1 MDVVISIRAP
11 NLFVF
16 ARSIGLGTEIGSG
29 RAGLGEVPSE
39 HGLQE
44 RSEDELGTAEGGKR
58 QPEQEDK
65 LKCVI
70 EREPVDNTD
79 DALNYSEEGENDPV
93 SEPLGVISFARAKQ
107 GTQGVVAGNEEA
119 GQVGQQLATE
129 VENNEEK
136 VESSNANNSVDLG
149 NR

>member
-1 MDVVISIRAP
+1 MLEDDVVISVRAP

-16 ARSIGLGTEIGSG
+16 AQSIGLGTEIGSG
-29 RAGLGEVPSE
+29 RAGLGEVTSK

-44 RSEDELGTAEGGKR
+44 GSEDELGTAMRTVSMGRLEMKDRGLLLPEGRKR

-79 DALNYSEEGENDPV
+79 DAFNYTMT
-93 SEPLGVISFARAKQ
+93 IS
-107 GTQGVVAGNEEA
+107 NP
-119 GQVGQQLATE
+119 
-129 VENNEEK
+129 
-136 VESSNANNSVDLG
+136 S
-149 NR
+149 

>member
-44 RSEDELGTAEGGKR
+44 RSEDELGTAMKTVSMGRLKIKDWGLMLPEGGKR

-79 DALNYSEEGENDPV
+79 DALNYTMIISDPV
-93 SEPLGVISFARAKQ
+93 KFIK
-107 GTQGVVAGNEEA
+107 
-119 GQVGQQLATE
+119 VGLLSLT
-129 VENNEEK
+129 
-136 VESSNANNSVDLG
+136 
-149 NR
+149 